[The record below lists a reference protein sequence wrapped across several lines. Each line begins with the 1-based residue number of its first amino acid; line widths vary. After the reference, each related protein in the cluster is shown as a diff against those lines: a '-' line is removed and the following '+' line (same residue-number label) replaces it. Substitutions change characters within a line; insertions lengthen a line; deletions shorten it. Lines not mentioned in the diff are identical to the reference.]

1 MKIALT
7 VVASSLAHWGLNRTE
22 LFVERKQPIHFS
34 WYKKAI
40 MSDHLLFRRKK
51 NRQQFLF
58 FSPPDKGKQHLHWS
72 KRNGLK
78 YQQKSKFTKSI
89 LNLLFHVS
97 QPCAVWAFFI
107 LCCKSIT
114 CTISLPI
121 SKHKQIT
128 RLYYIHQLTLN
139 WYRHAASIFSTPKHW
154 RFLPNGSPQ
163 IIRVRNSS
171 KGIQFCLINKK
182 NLLGNNIDKVL
193 NRFFF
198 NIEALI
204 FVC

>member
-1 MKIALT
+1 
-7 VVASSLAHWGLNRTE
+7 
-22 LFVERKQPIHFS
+22 
-34 WYKKAI
+34 

-78 YQQKSKFTKSI
+78 YQQKSKFTEGI

-182 NLLGNNIDKVL
+182 TFWGNNIDKVL

-198 NIEALI
+198 KYRSFDFCLLVGHCLWNWFTFIVVKTEFTRI
-204 FVC
+204 STFQRGWEIQ

>member
-1 MKIALT
+1 
-7 VVASSLAHWGLNRTE
+7 
-22 LFVERKQPIHFS
+22 
-34 WYKKAI
+34 

-78 YQQKSKFTKSI
+78 YQQKSKFTKSN

-182 NLLGNNIDKVL
+182 TFWGNNIDKVL

-198 NIEALI
+198 LNIEALI